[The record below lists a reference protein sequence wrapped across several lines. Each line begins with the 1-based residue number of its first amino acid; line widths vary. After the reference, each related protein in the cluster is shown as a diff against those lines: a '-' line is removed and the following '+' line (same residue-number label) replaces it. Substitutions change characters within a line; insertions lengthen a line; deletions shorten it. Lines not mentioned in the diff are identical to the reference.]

1 MGPYKLKPT
10 RGTLATATPAR
21 FYHAPEIWKL
31 HCEHPCGPNCFH
43 WMVWMATNNLWKV
56 RRWCWLLLDG
66 WNGKCTSAAILTFC
80 CLLHSCSNVL
90 LASSMSHDVCT
101 NETELRSIVQQH
113 VVELFCYPL
122 SMYTST
128 LYHVN
133 HLHTL
138 MGEQAK
144 EEKEGKEQESM
155 MLHKHKLAVLASTAH
170 TVSFFAKDFLY
181 HCRWGGTLLPPL
193 RPPQWRRRRVLQSI
207 MTTTMIWTWFFIPKF
222 SKHGCGTNGW
232 VKLALNC
239 KPEKVREVPVT
250 FNQNSIKKKIKYWL
264 RVYSSLYT

>member
-1 MGPYKLKPT
+1 
-10 RGTLATATPAR
+10 
-21 FYHAPEIWKL
+21 
-31 HCEHPCGPNCFH
+31 
-43 WMVWMATNNLWKV
+43 
-56 RRWCWLLLDG
+56 
-66 WNGKCTSAAILTFC
+66 
-80 CLLHSCSNVL
+80 
-90 LASSMSHDVCT
+90 MSHDVCT

-144 EEKEGKEQESM
+144 EEQEGKEQESM

-181 HCRWGGTLLPPL
+181 HLSLGGYTTSSSSATSMAAAASAAINYDNHHDLEVVFYSKIFKTRLWY
-193 RPPQWRRRRVLQSI
+193 QWLSQTGI
-207 MTTTMIWTWFFIPKF
+207 E
-222 SKHGCGTNGW
+222 
-232 VKLALNC
+232 L
-239 KPEKVREVPVT
+239 
-250 FNQNSIKKKIKYWL
+250 
-264 RVYSSLYT
+264 